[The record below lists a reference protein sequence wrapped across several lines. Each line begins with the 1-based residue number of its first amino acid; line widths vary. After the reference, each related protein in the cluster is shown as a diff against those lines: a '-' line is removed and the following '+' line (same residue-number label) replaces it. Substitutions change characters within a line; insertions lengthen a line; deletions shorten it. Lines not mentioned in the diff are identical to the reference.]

1 MTPFEIAIYAALIV
15 IIGVL
20 LVMLRNRQPN
30 ASADLAKS
38 ALAFGCRLRNM
49 TSNTPIITISAA

>member
-1 MTPFEIAIYAALIV
+1 MTTFEIAIYAALIV

-30 ASADLAKS
+30 ASADLAELRGQ
-38 ALAFGCRLRNM
+38 LAHTVGNLGNRLGDL
-49 TSNTPIITISAA
+49 P

>member
-30 ASADLAKS
+30 ASADWLNYAGS
-38 ALAFGCRLRNM
+38 WRRSRINPGQSRH
-49 TSNTPIITISAA
+49 